1 MQPDKIILV
10 EWVDKALQQSLKKEN
25 IKFGFRV
32 YEIWPLNSIAMAIK
46 FEVFTI
52 VEEEDLGNSNHLDK
66 TLQTNNSEDEVKAP
80 TELLNIART
89 FKE

>member
-1 MQPDKIILV
+1 
-10 EWVDKALQQSLKKEN
+10 
-25 IKFGFRV
+25 
-32 YEIWPLNSIAMAIK
+32 LNSIAITIK
-46 FEVFTI
+46 FGPSEVFTI